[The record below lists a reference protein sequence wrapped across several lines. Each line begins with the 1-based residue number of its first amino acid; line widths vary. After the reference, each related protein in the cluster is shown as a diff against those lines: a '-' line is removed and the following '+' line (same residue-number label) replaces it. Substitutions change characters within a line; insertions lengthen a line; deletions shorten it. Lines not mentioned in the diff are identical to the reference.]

1 MKPNAP
7 ALVLAAALLAS
18 PSQAKTLDAAACA
31 ALTAPIPA
39 SAVGL
44 PSGEADIDSAVFSPR
59 ARNMYCNGCTY
70 GRSAR

>member
-31 ALTAPIPA
+31 A
-39 SAVGL
+39 
-44 PSGEADIDSAVFSPR
+44 
-59 ARNMYCNGCTY
+59 
-70 GRSAR
+70 